1 MTLKLSLRA
10 SLLAGITA
18 TVALP
23 QAGFAYQAAAPQNA
37 PVTPVT
43 ETTSG
48 DIIVTARHH
57 EETSI
62 ATPVAITAVSGA
74 QLQQRG
80 ITNVDALARVVPTLI
95 TSEATSSP
103 QGGIVSIRGLSGV
116 DANPFGD

>member
-10 SLLAGITA
+10 ALLAGITA

-23 QAGFAYQAAAPQNA
+23 QAGFAQQAAAPQND

-48 DIIVTARHH
+48 DIIVTARRR

-80 ITNVDALARVVPTLI
+80 ISNVDALARVVPTLI